1 MQRAGSGWYLPFFSD
16 LPSFLLYSLRDPY
29 FLLSYFVLPYF
40 LQVPQPLRQRKE
52 DHRHVSFLRA
62 DHGDHPEPESSTH
75 RAIRAGASCILQA
88 SLCETISEKQ
98 CSETRIP
105 RTVEN
110 RTAPGRVVRE
120 GIHPDTRRHRSLT
133 YTVSRSDLFQTIR
146 MIVLLVCSF
155 ITSCVWFGSLPKL
168 SSGIELRAQL
178 SGILSGPY
186 AIDSEPKLRA
196 GK

>member
-75 RAIRAGASCILQA
+75 RAWYEQGRPAFCRLLSVKHGFYTYMGEHICY
-88 SLCETISEKQ
+88 SLCRFTSVQIYYSPWF
-98 CSETRIP
+98 CDRIGVP
-105 RTVEN
+105 RS
-110 RTAPGRVVRE
+110 APAVPGAATSHGVIERCMR
-120 GIHPDTRRHRSLT
+120 GG
-133 YTVSRSDLFQTIR
+133 VSDV
-146 MIVLLVCSF
+146 MA
-155 ITSCVWFGSLPKL
+155 K
-168 SSGIELRAQL
+168 
-178 SGILSGPY
+178 
-186 AIDSEPKLRA
+186 
-196 GK
+196 

>member
-88 SLCETISEKQ
+88 SLCETWLLYVYGRAHLLFTVQIHFSQYTIVCEWHQLQGIKVVIY
-98 CSETRIP
+98 TRIYII
-105 RTVEN
+105 N
-110 RTAPGRVVRE
+110 VV
-120 GIHPDTRRHRSLT
+120 IYTRI
-133 YTVSRSDLFQTIR
+133 YN
-146 MIVLLVCSF
+146 
-155 ITSCVWFGSLPKL
+155 
-168 SSGIELRAQL
+168 
-178 SGILSGPY
+178 Y
-186 AIDSEPKLRA
+186 IDSQDRQNFRA
-196 GK
+196 CKKTGA